1 MFETHPLPMWVYDL
15 DTLRFLQVNE
25 TAVRHYG
32 YSREEFLS
40 MTIADIRPR
49 EDIPR
54 LLQSVQPD
62 RTGSYSAGMWRHCKK
77 DGSLIDV
84 EIVAHRMPFEGR
96 RAEVVLAIDV
106 TERTRAD
113 EARAFLASIVESSED
128 SIIGRTLEGTIIS
141 WNRGAERLYGYTA
154 EEAIGKPITMLV
166 PRERW
171 GESMK
176 RADRLKQNENI
187 QSYETIGLRKDGTQI
202 NLSLILS
209 PIKDTLGRLI
219 GASAIS
225 RDITDRKRAEESL
238 RRGKELAEAANR
250 LKSEFLANM
259 SHEIRTPMNGIM
271 AMTDLVLDTQLTSE
285 QSEYLETV
293 KSSAEALLTIIND
306 ILDFSK
312 IEAGRLDLDPSDFDL
327 REVLG
332 QAVKLL
338 LPEANRKG
346 LELIWDVSPST
357 PGLVRGDVTRLR
369 QIILNLTG
377 NAIKFS
383 KRGEIVLR
391 VEPASEDDAG
401 TVLHFQVRDNGIG
414 IPPDKQQII
423 FDAFSQADGSIT
435 RQFGGTGLGLTIS
448 SRLVKMMEGRIWV
461 ESDVGRGSTFH
472 FTGRFGR
479 VESLEPFPG
488 AEAIGVNMA
497 GFRANAL

>member
-1 MFETHPLPMWVYDL
+1 
-15 DTLRFLQVNE
+15 
-25 TAVRHYG
+25 
-32 YSREEFLS
+32 
-40 MTIADIRPR
+40 
-49 EDIPR
+49 
-54 LLQSVQPD
+54 
-62 RTGSYSAGMWRHCKK
+62 
-77 DGSLIDV
+77 
-84 EIVAHRMPFEGR
+84 
-96 RAEVVLAIDV
+96 
-106 TERTRAD
+106 
-113 EARAFLASIVESSED
+113 
-128 SIIGRTLEGTIIS
+128 
-141 WNRGAERLYGYTA
+141 
-154 EEAIGKPITMLV
+154 
-166 PRERW
+166 
-171 GESMK
+171 
-176 RADRLKQNENI
+176 
-187 QSYETIGLRKDGTQI
+187 
-202 NLSLILS
+202 
-209 PIKDTLGRLI
+209 
-219 GASAIS
+219 
-225 RDITDRKRAEESL
+225 
-238 RRGKELAEAANR
+238 
-250 LKSEFLANM
+250 
-259 SHEIRTPMNGIM
+259 MNGIM